1 MATKEARAPSSA
13 GLADNSVG
21 FFQVFAQGLIAN
33 GPLAATTVAMTAAAT
48 YALGALPLAYLL
60 GIIVVVLWINT
71 PFQFSKRLASA
82 SGVAYFVTKGVGALW
97 GYLAALSYA
106 VYYIALIPA
115 NALFFGI
122 MVSSLLPAIGIAHPA
137 SWLWI
142 PLSVLILIPST
153 LLTYLGIKTSLN
165 YAIFVA
171 IAEILLLVIISVV
184 IIVSVGPHNTLA
196 VYNPHLA
203 SGGFGGFSIG
213 LLVAAFGMS
222 GSTATVYLGRESKA
236 PQATIRRAL
245 IWATVLVTALFVLV
259 SYSFTIGW
267 GYHNMGN
274 FASATI
280 PGLTVVQRYLGQ
292 VPELI
297 LSLFVINSLVGV
309 NMAASI
315 VVSRLLM
322 TMGQANLLPSVFG
335 RTHPKYLTPST
346 AVIWIGVTAAVFG
359 IVAAAIW
366 GPSTGYIVLIL
377 LATMGEFLGHIL
389 GNISLPAYYRK
400 QPKMRWFV
408 HVVLPIVSLATI
420 VLGIFYTFFPI
431 SVPFIYPALFS
442 IALLV
447 AGAIQYRI
455 VSQRRERN
463 DKVEYAFGSLGLEE
477 DIAE

>member
-1 MATKEARAPSSA
+1 
-13 GLADNSVG
+13 
-21 FFQVFAQGLIAN
+21 
-33 GPLAATTVAMTAAAT
+33 MTAAAS

-97 GYLAALSYA
+97 GYLSGLSYA

-122 MVSSLLPAIGIAHPA
+122 MVTSLLPAIGIAHPA

-245 IWATVLVTALFVLV
+245 IWATVLVTALMPEWLV
-259 SYSFTIGW
+259 SMTGAI
-267 GYHNMGN
+267 
-274 FASATI
+274 I
-280 PGLTVVQRYLGQ
+280 
-292 VPELI
+292 
-297 LSLFVINSLVGV
+297 
-309 NMAASI
+309 AAWRGDSC
-315 VVSRLLM
+315 RFLQNGM
-322 TMGQANLLPSVFG
+322 CC
-335 RTHPKYLTPST
+335 HPK
-346 AVIWIGVTAAVFG
+346 
-359 IVAAAIW
+359 
-366 GPSTGYIVLIL
+366 
-377 LATMGEFLGHIL
+377 
-389 GNISLPAYYRK
+389 
-400 QPKMRWFV
+400 
-408 HVVLPIVSLATI
+408 
-420 VLGIFYTFFPI
+420 
-431 SVPFIYPALFS
+431 
-442 IALLV
+442 
-447 AGAIQYRI
+447 
-455 VSQRRERN
+455 
-463 DKVEYAFGSLGLEE
+463 
-477 DIAE
+477 